1 MVTIVMKSSTFQ
13 NNKTKLKMKRKE
25 KDKLGYKT
33 IMMEVSYHMSLE
45 LEIKT

>member
-1 MVTIVMKSSTFQ
+1 
-13 NNKTKLKMKRKE
+13 MKRKE